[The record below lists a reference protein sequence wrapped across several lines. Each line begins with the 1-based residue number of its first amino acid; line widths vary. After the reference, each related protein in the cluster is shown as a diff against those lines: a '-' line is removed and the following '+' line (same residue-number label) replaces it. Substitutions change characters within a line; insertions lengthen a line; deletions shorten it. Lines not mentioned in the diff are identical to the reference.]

1 MLRSPVRALV
11 AVAFLVIVAWFLQT
25 WLRTGYFTVIAVLL
39 VWGQVAGFF
48 LPTWYELTDD
58 GVSVRGLVSKREKS
72 WSEFR
77 TWYVDRDGVLLSP
90 FLGPS
95 RLARFRGVSL
105 QFHGNRD
112 EVVAFVERV
121 MKAPGASD
129 ADVGDE
135 GQGS

>member
-1 MLRSPVRALV
+1 MLRSPVRAAV
-11 AVAFLVIVAWFLQT
+11 AVAFIVIVGWFLQT

-48 LPTWYELTDD
+48 LPTWYRLTDG
-58 GVSVRGLVSKREKS
+58 GVAVRGLVTRKDKP
-72 WSEFR
+72 WGEFR
-77 TWYVDRDGVLLSP
+77 SYSVDGNGVLLSP

-95 RLARFRGVSL
+95 RLAKFRGLSL

-112 EVVAFVERV
+112 QVVAFVEEAMGDR
-121 MKAPGASD
+121 GESD